1 MRKGNNIDM
10 ANNRKK
16 YNNKIN
22 ISGKLIRK
30 YRELQNL
37 SREQLSTKLLLE
49 GIDISAQSIAN
60 IENETRTVVDYE
72 LRGIASVLKI
82 DVSCLLIKE

>member
-1 MRKGNNIDM
+1 M

>member
-1 MRKGNNIDM
+1 M

-16 YNNKIN
+16 FNNKIN

-30 YRELQNL
+30 YREKQLL
-37 SREQLSTKLLLE
+37 SREQLSTKLMLE
-49 GIDISAQSIAN
+49 GVDISAQSIAN

-72 LRGIASVLKI
+72 LRAIANVLEVE
-82 DVSCLLIKE
+82 VSSLLKDYKK

>member
-1 MRKGNNIDM
+1 M

-30 YRELQNL
+30 YRETQNL
-37 SREQLSTKLLLE
+37 SREQLSTKLMLE
-49 GIDISAQSIAN
+49 GVDISAQSIAN

-72 LRGIASVLKI
+72 LRGIASVLQI
-82 DVSCLLIKE
+82 DVLCLLKD